1 MNLLGRAVQDP
12 LVHLCEV
19 CLLPVLIYG
28 RMVSITDCW
37 LWLDPTITLT
47 VYRNAVD
54 MHSVV
59 TVPRR
64 LEECV
69 HDVRRE
75 TRPSRKLPWAM
86 CTSVLMEEG
95 GKGVEGEGSQSLS
108 SLSVCWYADMIIRG
122 VVVVTSPRET

>member
-19 CLLPVLIYG
+19 CFLPVLIYG
-28 RMVSITDCW
+28 RMVSNTDSW
-37 LWLDPTITLT
+37 LSALTAT

-64 LEECV
+64 LGECV
-69 HDVRRE
+69 HDVRKE
-75 TRPSRKLPWAM
+75 NRPSRKLPWAM
-86 CTSVLMEEG
+86 CTSVLMVEG
-95 GKGVEGEGSQSLS
+95 GEG
-108 SLSVCWYADMIIRG
+108 DRG
-122 VVVVTSPRET
+122 RG